1 MDQDWNSLV
10 IYSKE
15 KADAI
20 KKEQV
25 AKPPGK
31 STQQKSLDSDEPKVR
46 YVDREFSN
54 LIVQGRLA
62 KKLNRKQLA
71 QGMMIQESVVADW
84 ETGKAIYNGPMVDKF
99 KRYLGIGKS

>member
-1 MDQDWNSLV
+1 MNQDWNAIV

-25 AKPPGK
+25 SKPPGK
-31 STQQKSLDSDEPKVR
+31 STQIKDLESDEPKIR
-46 YVDREFSN
+46 YVDRDFSN

-71 QGMMIQESVVADW
+71 QGMMIPESVVADW
-84 ETGKAIYNGPMVDKF
+84 ETGKAIYSGAMVDKF
-99 KRYLGIGKS
+99 KRYLGIGKC